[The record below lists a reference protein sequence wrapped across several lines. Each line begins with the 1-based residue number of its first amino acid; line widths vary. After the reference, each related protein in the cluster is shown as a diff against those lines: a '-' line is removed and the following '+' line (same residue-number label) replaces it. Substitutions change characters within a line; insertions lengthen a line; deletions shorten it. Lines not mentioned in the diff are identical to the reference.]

1 MTKSQQRK
9 FLINLALRFTVLF
22 TIVIIVLSIAGL
34 ILARIN
40 SKEHEITKIL
50 TNENPDLSRNYLL
63 IQNPGLPYSYLLVL
77 ACIVFIITLITFLVE
92 YMIKRNKNRYDA
104 LFKKNGIYR
113 KKKMT

>member
-1 MTKSQQRK
+1 MTKNQRRK
-9 FLINLALRFTVLF
+9 FIIDLTLRFTVLF

-40 SKEHEITKIL
+40 SKENEITKL
-50 TNENPDLSRNYLL
+50 FAFE
-63 IQNPGLPYSYLLVL
+63 NPGLPYSYLLVL

-92 YMIKRNKNRYDA
+92 YLIKKNKNRYDE